1 MQMAVLFQGVSWS
14 CTFAREMWGQSGVLT
29 SAAILG
35 LTDVDALTVSMARG
49 VAKTVSLDPAAL
61 AIAVGVLANTAL
73 KLGVALVFGTA
84 CFRRVVGGTLALMIV
99 TAAAALVL
107 L

>member
-1 MQMAVLFQGVSWS
+1 MAVHLAGDY
-14 CTFAREMWGQSGVLT
+14 WGESGVLT

-49 VAKTVSLDPAAL
+49 IARTASLETAAL

-73 KLGVALVFGTA
+73 KLGVAVAFGA
-84 CFRRVVGGTLALMIV
+84 PRFRMIVGGTLAVMIV
-99 TAAAALVL
+99 TAAAAAVS
-107 L
+107 